1 MRQILKSALLAS
13 AASTLLATATLAA
26 DLPEETVAPI
36 LETAPIQASEYD
48 WSGSYVGINLG
59 FGLDSDF
66 DNNFG
71 ADSDA
76 DTAFIGGGVVG
87 YNHQINRFVLGIEGD
102 LNYTDLDANDV
113 GFSSEL
119 DFLGTVTARAGF
131 TPIDRVLTYV
141 EGGYAFGQV
150 DTTTPFGS
158 DENIQS
164 GFVVG
169 AGAEYALT
177 DSILTGL
184 EYNYIDLN
192 DQDFAAGAETD
203 FSGHAVKFNLKY
215 KF

>member
-1 MRQILKSALLAS
+1 MKQILKSALLAS
-13 AASTLLATATLAA
+13 AASTLMATATLAA

-36 LETAPIQASEYD
+36 LEPAPIQATSYD
-48 WSGSYVGINLG
+48 WSGAYVGINLG
-59 FGLDSDF
+59 VGFGSDF

-71 ADSDA
+71 LETDA
-76 DTAFIGGGVVG
+76 DTAFIGGGVLG
-87 YNHQINRFVLGIEGD
+87 YNHQINKFVFGVEGD
-102 LNYTDLDANDV
+102 LNYTNLDANDV
-113 GFSSEL
+113 GFSSDL

-164 GFVVG
+164 GFVLG
-169 AGAEYALT
+169 AGTEYALT
-177 DSILTGL
+177 DNILTGL

-192 DQDFAAGAETD
+192 EQDFTAGAETD

>member
-1 MRQILKSALLAS
+1 MKQILKTALLAS
-13 AASTLLATATLAA
+13 AASALMATVTLAA
-26 DLPEETVAPI
+26 DLPEETVAPV
-36 LETAPIQASEYD
+36 LEPAPIQATDYD
-48 WSGSYVGINLG
+48 WSGAYVGINLG
-59 FGLDSDF
+59 FGLSSDF

-76 DTAFIGGGVVG
+76 DTAFIGGGVIG
-87 YNHQINRFVLGIEGD
+87 YNHQFNKVVLGLEAD
-102 LNYTDLDANDV
+102 LNYTNLDANDV

-119 DFLGTVTARAGF
+119 DFLGTVTARVGF

-141 EGGYAFGQV
+141 EGGYAFGEV

-169 AGAEYALT
+169 TGAEYAIT
-177 DSILTGL
+177 DNILSGL
-184 EYNYIDLN
+184 EYNYVDLN
-192 DQDFAAGAETD
+192 EQDFTAGAETD
-203 FSGHAVKFNLKY
+203 FSGHTVKFNLKY

>member
-1 MRQILKSALLAS
+1 MKQILKSALLAS
-13 AASTLLATATLAA
+13 AASTLMATATLAA

-36 LETAPIQASEYD
+36 LEPAPIQATSYD
-48 WSGSYVGINLG
+48 WSGAYVGINLG
-59 FGLDSDF
+59 VGFGSDF

-71 ADSDA
+71 LETDA
-76 DTAFIGGGVVG
+76 DTAFIGGGVLG
-87 YNHQINRFVLGIEGD
+87 YNHQINKFVFGVEGD
-102 LNYTDLDANDV
+102 LNYTNLDANDV
-113 GFSSEL
+113 GFSSDL

-164 GFVVG
+164 GFVLG
-169 AGAEYALT
+169 AGSEYALT
-177 DSILTGL
+177 DNILTGL

-192 DQDFAAGAETD
+192 EQDFTAGAETD